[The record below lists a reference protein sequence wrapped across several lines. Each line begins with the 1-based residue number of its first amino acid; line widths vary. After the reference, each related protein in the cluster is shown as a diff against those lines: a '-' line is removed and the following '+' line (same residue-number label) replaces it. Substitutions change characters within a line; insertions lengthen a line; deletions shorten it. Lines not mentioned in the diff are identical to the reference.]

1 MNIVEI
7 FDTLFHL
14 SLSPKGMHAPNVGDG
29 VDHQELM
36 FWRRL
41 IYHLRLVNYE
51 ILRVCT

>member
-41 IYHLRLVNYE
+41 IHKTLNISFKTCKL
-51 ILRVCT
+51 